1 MIFIQ
6 IINVMILIE
15 NTQNVHVKFVF
26 SVVSLLLL
34 LAMVT
39 YAPPFLQKVLA
50 ASNTHI
56 VAAGDWGCSSN
67 TEKTVNNAKSMNPQ
81 LLLALGDYSYEK
93 TSTCWLDL
101 IKPVDSITKINFG
114 NHEGEG
120 DSLINSYL
128 NHFGLPKQ
136 YYSFDINNVHVLT
149 MATEEKFSTDS
160 EQYNFVVND
169 LRKAANNPDINWIIV
184 SMHYPFYSSP
194 NTCKES
200 DCAGNEESRD
210 LFHPLFDKYG
220 VDLVLQGHVHN
231 YQRSFPLKFNQE
243 SSSKPLVTSNSRT
256 DYENPN
262 GVIFAIVGTGGVNIH
277 GLSDLAPFMAYQ
289 QDSKFGILDMHIS
302 DDKLD
307 AKFVSNNGATLDHFS
322 ISKTVKKKI
331 IERIS
336 DNIVT
341 DTNAKPL
348 SEEKDTNAKAV
359 SEEKDTKAKP
369 LSDNEDTKAKPLI
382 EKDENGKPTIIY
394 KPNDDA
400 ATDTK
405 AKPLS
410 DNVETKA
417 KPLSD
422 NVETKAKPLS
432 EEKDTKAKS
441 LIEKDTKAKPLS
453 EEKDTK
459 AKPTIIYK
467 PNDDAA
473 TDTKAKAASDKEDT
487 KAKPLSEEKVQ
498 KDKPTITYKLNDDA
512 ATDTKAKAAS
522 DKEDTKAKP
531 LSEEKVQKDNPLS
544 EEKVQK
550 DKPLSEEKVQKDKPL
565 SEEKDT
571 KAKPLSEEKDTKA
584 KPLSEEK
591 VQKDKPAVTKELSN
605 DGLTDDNPKSLH
617 YEDKADLSNEDK
629 STNDK
634 SHVGGLLGP
643 SDNTDPVDNENI
655 DHDGEKTTITNE
667 RDPFADLK

>member
-149 MATEEKFSTDS
+149 MATEEKFSADS

-200 DCAGNEESRD
+200 DCAGNKESRD

-231 YQRSFPLKFNQE
+231 YERSYPLKFNQE
-243 SSSKPLVTSNSRT
+243 SSPEPIVTSITKT

-262 GVIFAIVGTGGVNIH
+262 GVIFAIVGTGGINLH
-277 GLSDLAPFMAYQ
+277 GLSDSAPFMAYQ

-302 DDKLD
+302 DNKLD

-341 DTNAKPL
+341 DTKEKPL
-348 SEEKDTNAKAV
+348 SDKQ
-359 SEEKDTKAKP
+359 DTKAKP
-369 LSDNEDTKAKPLI
+369 LSDKQDTKAKPLI
-382 EKDENGKPTIIY
+382 VKDENGKP
-394 KPNDDA
+394 A
-400 ATDTK
+400 
-405 AKPLS
+405 
-410 DNVETKA
+410 
-417 KPLSD
+417 
-422 NVETKAKPLS
+422 
-432 EEKDTKAKS
+432 
-441 LIEKDTKAKPLS
+441 
-453 EEKDTK
+453 
-459 AKPTIIYK
+459 
-467 PNDDAA
+467 
-473 TDTKAKAASDKEDT
+473 
-487 KAKPLSEEKVQ
+487 
-498 KDKPTITYKLNDDA
+498 ITYKLNDGTP
-512 ATDTKAKAAS
+512 TDTKSKPLS
-522 DKEDTKAKP
+522 DKVKEDKPAITYKLNDGTPTDTKSKP
-531 LSEEKVQKDNPLS
+531 LSEGEGKN
-544 EEKVQK
+544 
-550 DKPLSEEKVQKDKPL
+550 
-565 SEEKDT
+565 
-571 KAKPLSEEKDTKA
+571 
-584 KPLSEEK
+584 
-591 VQKDKPAVTKELSN
+591 KPAMTKELSN

>member
-149 MATEEKFSTDS
+149 MATEEKFSADS

-289 QDSKFGILDMHIS
+289 QDSKFGISDMHIS

-341 DTNAKPL
+341 DTKVKPL

-382 EKDENGKPTIIY
+382 EKDENGKPTITY
-394 KPNDDA
+394 KLNDNA

-405 AKPLS
+405 AKAVS
-410 DNVETKA
+410 DK
-417 KPLSD
+417 
-422 NVETKAKPLS
+422 
-432 EEKDTKAKS
+432 
-441 LIEKDTKAKPLS
+441 KDTKAKPLS
-453 EEKDTK
+453 EQ
-459 AKPTIIYK
+459 
-467 PNDDAA
+467 
-473 TDTKAKAASDKEDT
+473 
-487 KAKPLSEEKVQ
+487 KVQ
-498 KDKPTITYKLNDDA
+498 EDKPTITYKLNDNA
-512 ATDTKAKAAS
+512 ATDTKAKAVS
-522 DKEDTKAKP
+522 DK
-531 LSEEKVQKDNPLS
+531 
-544 EEKVQK
+544 
-550 DKPLSEEKVQKDKPL
+550 
-565 SEEKDT
+565 KDT
-571 KAKPLSEEKDTKA
+571 KAKPLSEQ
-584 KPLSEEK
+584 K
-591 VQKDKPAVTKELSN
+591 VQEDKPAVTKEISK
-605 DGLTDDNPKSLH
+605 DELTDDKPKSLDN
-617 YEDKADLSNEDK
+617 ENKADLSSSDK
-629 STNDK
+629 STDDK
-634 SHVGGLLGP
+634 SNVRGLIGP
-643 SDNTDPVDNENI
+643 SDNSEPIDNDKN
-655 DHDGEKTTITNE
+655 DHHGEKSTRTNE
-667 RDPFADLK
+667 KDPFSSLN

>member
-15 NTQNVHVKFVF
+15 NTQNVHVKLVF

-114 NHEGEG
+114 NHDDDKDG
-120 DSLINSYL
+120 LLNSYL
-128 NHFGLPKQ
+128 NHFGLSKQ

-149 MATEEKFSTDS
+149 MATEEKFDTNS

-169 LRKAANNPDINWIIV
+169 LRKAANNPDIKWIIV

-200 DCAGNEESRD
+200 DCAGNKESRD

-231 YQRSFPLKFNQE
+231 YERSYPLKFNQE
-243 SSSKPLVTSNSRT
+243 SSPEPIVTSITKT

-262 GVIFAIVGTGGVNIH
+262 GVIFAIVGTGGINLH
-277 GLSDLAPFMAYQ
+277 GLSDSAPFMAYQ

-302 DDKLD
+302 DNKLD

-341 DTNAKPL
+341 DT
-348 SEEKDTNAKAV
+348 
-359 SEEKDTKAKP
+359 KAKP
-369 LSDNEDTKAKPLI
+369 LSDKQDTKAKPLI
-382 EKDENGKPTIIY
+382 VKDENGKP
-394 KPNDDA
+394 A
-400 ATDTK
+400 
-405 AKPLS
+405 
-410 DNVETKA
+410 
-417 KPLSD
+417 
-422 NVETKAKPLS
+422 
-432 EEKDTKAKS
+432 
-441 LIEKDTKAKPLS
+441 
-453 EEKDTK
+453 
-459 AKPTIIYK
+459 
-467 PNDDAA
+467 
-473 TDTKAKAASDKEDT
+473 
-487 KAKPLSEEKVQ
+487 
-498 KDKPTITYKLNDDA
+498 ITYKLNDGTP
-512 ATDTKAKAAS
+512 TDTKS
-522 DKEDTKAKP
+522 KP
-531 LSEEKVQKDNPLS
+531 LSEGEGKN
-544 EEKVQK
+544 
-550 DKPLSEEKVQKDKPL
+550 
-565 SEEKDT
+565 
-571 KAKPLSEEKDTKA
+571 
-584 KPLSEEK
+584 
-591 VQKDKPAVTKELSN
+591 KPAMTKELSN
-605 DGLTDDNPKSLH
+605 DGLTDDKPKSLH
-617 YEDKADLSNEDK
+617 NEDKADLSNEDK

-667 RDPFADLK
+667 RDPFAGLK

>member
-194 NTCKES
+194 NTCKEA

-348 SEEKDTNAKAV
+348 SDNVDTKAKPL
-359 SEEKDTKAKP
+359 SEEKVQEDKP
-369 LSDNEDTKAKPLI
+369 LSDNEDTKAKALI

-417 KPLSD
+417 KPLS
-422 NVETKAKPLS
+422 
-432 EEKDTKAKS
+432 EEK
-441 LIEKDTKAKPLS
+441 
-453 EEKDTK
+453 
-459 AKPTIIYK
+459 
-467 PNDDAA
+467 
-473 TDTKAKAASDKEDT
+473 DT

-531 LSEEKVQKDNPLS
+531 LSDNEDTKAKPLSDNEDTKAKPLS

-550 DKPLSEEKVQKDKPL
+550 DKPLSDNEDTKAKPL

-591 VQKDKPAVTKELSN
+591 VQEDKPAVTKELSN

-617 YEDKADLSNEDK
+617 NEDKADLSNEDK